1 MGLGHGPDHQ
11 TGIDLTPLKASMN
24 AYRTEGFPGAS
35 GSDAG
40 VKLVELDEYDPAP
53 CSEIA
58 ATRKMYAVPFVKP
71 RTVVAVVGE
80 VPSTNVVHVAPLSA
94 LY

>member
-1 MGLGHGPDHQ
+1 MGEPFAFAALHAMV
-11 TGIDLTPLKASMN
+11 IDDPSDEP
-24 AYRTEGFPGAS
+24 EGFPGAS

-40 VKLVELDEYDPAP
+40 VKLVELNEYDPAP
-53 CSEIA
+53 CSETA
-58 ATRKMYAVPFVKP
+58 ATRKMYAVPLVRP

-80 VPSTNVVHVAPLSA
+80 VPSSKVVHVLPLSA

>member
-1 MGLGHGPDHQ
+1 MLIGE
-11 TGIDLTPLKASMN
+11 PLALAALHTMVIEVPSEKP
-24 AYRTEGFPGAS
+24 EGFPGAS

-40 VKLVELDEYDPAP
+40 VKLVEAVEKEPVP

-58 ATRKMYAVPFVKP
+58 ATRNMYAVPFVKP

-80 VPSTNVVHVAPLSA
+80 VPSTNVIQVAPLSA

>member
-1 MGLGHGPDHQ
+1 MIGEPLALAALQAMVIDVPSEEPEGL
-11 TGIDLTPLKASMN
+11 
-24 AYRTEGFPGAS
+24 PGAS

-40 VKLVELDEYDPAP
+40 VKLVELEENELVP

-58 ATRKMYAVPFVKP
+58 AMRNIYGVPLVKP

-80 VPSTNVVHVAPLSA
+80 VPSTKVVHVAPLSA